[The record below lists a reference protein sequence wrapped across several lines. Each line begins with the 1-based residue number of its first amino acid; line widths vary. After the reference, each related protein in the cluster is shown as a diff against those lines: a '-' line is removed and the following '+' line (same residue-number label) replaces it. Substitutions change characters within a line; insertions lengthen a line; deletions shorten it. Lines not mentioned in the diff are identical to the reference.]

1 MANLIIVYDACVLYP
16 APLRDFLMWLALTD
30 LFKARWTEAIH
41 DEWMR
46 NVLKNRPDLTL
57 EQLTRTKN
65 LMNASVRDCLVTG
78 YEDIIP
84 ELQLP
89 DPGDRHVLAAAIHCN
104 ASFIIS
110 FNLRD
115 FPRQVLVPYGVE
127 VRHPDNFILDLFDL
141 NPKAICKAAQRQRSR
156 LKNPP
161 KLPDEYLDTLVEQ
174 GLPQTAARLRDL
186 CGEI

>member
-1 MANLIIVYDACVLYP
+1 MANLIVVYDACVLYP

-141 NPKAICKAAQRQRSR
+141 NPKAICKAAQTQRSR

-186 CGEI
+186 CDEI